1 MRKEQCTSSTV
12 TYSVP
17 PDPPPH
23 FCGAFGHGSEVV
35 LQRFVNQSSPLA
47 WNTRHPPILHHYC
60 LNCRV
65 PDFERFGATARGWL
79 RTTAAKFV
87 NGRNVYQQSLAPTVS
102 RGRQRRPY
110 KSLTRAEPAGCHIQL
125 ENQRNMPSTCI
136 RRRPL
141 ANKVSIQIAVIC
153 KARTHHPQ

>member
-60 LNCRV
+60 LNCRA
-65 PDFERFGATARGWL
+65 PDFERFGATARGCLLPVRFGW
-79 RTTAAKFV
+79 
-87 NGRNVYQQSLAPTVS
+87 
-102 RGRQRRPY
+102 
-110 KSLTRAEPAGCHIQL
+110 
-125 ENQRNMPSTCI
+125 
-136 RRRPL
+136 
-141 ANKVSIQIAVIC
+141 
-153 KARTHHPQ
+153 